1 MKHKMIKME
10 VTELEADLIQM
21 LRNYVS
27 SYPNGYP
34 QLLEAAQR
42 MFDELAEPFHYFK
55 TNALPF
61 GGG

>member
-42 MFDELAEPFHYFK
+42 MFDELAEPFHYFED
-55 TNALPF
+55 
-61 GGG
+61 